1 MIKRHPEDFRVEEVP
16 SRELVPEGLS
26 EAGRFALY
34 RLTKRGVATDEAI
47 ERVAAKLSLPPG
59 RIGYG
64 GLKDKHALTVQ
75 YVTIQFPPRR
85 PAPALVE
92 GAAWKLELL
101 GRVDRGISAG
111 DVSGNRFRVTI
122 RGLTR
127 RECDRITAARRF
139 LSNSASG
146 GGKRLLF
153 VNYYGEQRFGSARHG
168 RGFAARRLIEGDFE
182 GALELL
188 IATPDRKDTRARK
201 DIKRIVAALWGAWKA
216 LSRALPAS
224 PERSVALRLA
234 RTGGDFR
241 AGFSALPHFIQQ
253 MTLEAYQSWLWNAIA
268 RRVVAEECGPPFVEA
283 PSRFGSLIFPHA
295 AGIPSGLAAAVIPLF
310 SRETALRE
318 PWSAAAGSVL
328 EEEGIALRDLRVPG
342 LRTPFFG
349 EVDRALFVEA
359 LEFSLGPLEADE
371 SVGEAGRFKRRAR
384 FLLPRGAYGTVLLS
398 ALGGASHSSL
408 R

>member
-1 MIKRHPEDFRVEEVP
+1 MIKRHPEDFRVEEMLA
-16 SRELVPEGLS
+16 RELIPGGLS
-26 EAGRFALY
+26 ESGRFALY
-34 RLTKRGVATDEAI
+34 RLTKRSVATDEAL
-47 ERVAAKLSLPPG
+47 ERVAATLSLPPG

-75 YVTIQFPPRR
+75 YATIQFPPRR

-92 GAAWKLELL
+92 GAGWKLELL
-101 GRVDRGISAG
+101 GRLDRGISAK
-111 DVSGNRFRVTI
+111 DVSGNRFRVTT

-127 RECDRITAARRF
+127 RECEGITAARRF
-139 LSNSASG
+139 LSNPASG
-146 GGKRLLF
+146 GGRTLLF

-188 IATPDRKDTRARK
+188 IAIPDRKDSRDRK
-201 DIKRIVAALWGAWKA
+201 EIKRIVAAFWGDWKA
-216 LSRALPAS
+216 LARALPAS
-224 PERSVALRLA
+224 PERSVVERLA

-241 AGFSALPHFIQQ
+241 AGFSALPHFIAQ
-253 MTLEAYQSWLWNAIA
+253 MTLEAYQSWIWNAVA
-268 RRVVAEECGPPFVEA
+268 RRVIAGECPPPFIEA
-283 PSRFGSLIFPHA
+283 PSRFGSSIFPRA
-295 AGIPSGLAAAVIPLF
+295 AGVPSGLASAVIPLF
-310 SRETALRE
+310 SRETVLRE
-318 PWSAAAGSVL
+318 PWSAAAGRVL
-328 EEEGIALRDLRVPG
+328 AEEGIALRDLRVPG
-342 LRTPFFG
+342 LRVPFFG
-349 EVDRALFVEA
+349 EVERALFVEA

-371 SVGEAGRFKRRAR
+371 SARRAGRFKRRAR